1 MRKKA
6 SDEIGLKSASSEF
19 TKRFRPGILF
29 TRGIVFLATIMT
41 IALLIGMLG
50 YILTKGLGS
59 ISWTFLTTA
68 PSALNETYG
77 ILPMIINTVYIIL
90 LGLLIAIPIGIGG
103 AIYLAEYAKQGRII
117 NLIRSTIEIL
127 AGIPSI
133 VYGLFGSVLFVTVFN
148 FGYSILSGA
157 LTLSIMVLPT
167 MIRTTE
173 ESLMAVDAT
182 YREAAVSMGVSKFY
196 TIKTLLVPC
205 AMAGILAA
213 TILSIGRMVGETAA
227 LLYTSSIADTM
238 PVISSLKDVF
248 LHAMDSGATLTVQMY
263 LYGSEGG
270 VPDGIIYALAS
281 VLIIIVFVL
290 NMSVTA
296 FAKRLKKE

>member
-1 MRKKA
+1 MIKTNNA
-6 SDEIGLKSASSEF
+6 DIHLQNSSSEF
-19 TKRFRPGILF
+19 AKRFKPGILF
-29 TRGIVFLATIMT
+29 IRLIVLLATALT
-41 IALLIGMLG
+41 IALLVGMLA

-59 ISWTFLTTA
+59 INWTFLTTA
-68 PSALNETYG
+68 PSALKETYG
-77 ILPMIINTVYIIL
+77 ILPMIINTVYIIV
-90 LGLLIAIPIGIGG
+90 LGLLMAIPIGIGG
-103 AIYLAEYAKQGRII
+103 AIYLAEYAKQGKIVG
-117 NLIRSTIEIL
+117 LIRSTIEIL

-133 VYGLFGSVLFVTVFN
+133 VYGLFGSVLFVTVLN

-196 TIKTLLVPC
+196 IIKTLLVPC
-205 AMAGILAA
+205 AMSGILTA
-213 TILSIGRMVGETAA
+213 TILSIGRMIGETAA

-248 LHAMDSGATLTVQMY
+248 LHAMNSGATLTVQMY

-296 FAKRLKKE
+296 FAKRFKKG